1 MIKILFLA
9 ANPRSTPEL
18 DLKAEADAIAAALR
32 RARYGE
38 HFQFIIH
45 YAVRVSQLQE
55 LLLDHQPH
63 VVHFSG
69 HGAETGEIIL
79 EDEQGYVHA
88 VAPDALAETFRLL
101 RGEIRCVVINA
112 CYSQPQADA
121 IARHVEGVVGMAERI
136 ENTAATTFSAAFYRA
151 LAAGQDVQ
159 TAFEL
164 GRNQIQ
170 HEQPGAERIPQLIAG
185 RADLSL
191 RRLATETPPPELVQ
205 PRPLLSPAHRKYLL
219 QLFEQRWAGVSMSL
233 FHSTLGHKLSLLKI
247 YTPLPVD
254 FAIHAQAGKA
264 GRLDWWCGRRGEDA
278 IRGRETEALPRNLIA
293 EMSGRS
299 KRGLA
304 EEGFVRPQ
312 RWADLG
318 ADEGALKPLLALAQ
332 EQLTEAQKRRE
343 RDRDEQPEITWEADA
358 HHAALVQRRFVLIG
372 DPGSGKSTFLRH
384 LALCWAG
391 EVLNTNGGPAAPA
404 GAGLAA
410 LAGWR
415 GPAYTPVYIELRSLI
430 VGDAW
435 SLERAATSPPGVPE
449 LREYLRTQLAK
460 EGCEAF
466 GDELFDL
473 LRGGKAALLLDG
485 LDEVNQAADPR
496 RRAQVQ
502 AFVGELARQFRAAPI
517 IITARPYAYG
527 QDDWRLPGFG
537 FTDLTPLDRPRQA
550 ELAGRVF
557 AALAALDARL
567 TPRGAEREAAAFAE
581 ALQQIPE
588 DLASNPLLLTLLMAI
603 WLKTEGCDRCLP
615 DTRGELYRRG
625 LDLLLEDWV
634 RQKVEGF
641 SLEEE
646 YNLTAADLRFVLQL
660 VAYEAQKRRTQPNEV
675 AIISQGEIFS
685 ALEFI
690 GQGDIAPE
698 LLRHLRIRAGM
709 LLEAVEESPGT
720 LVAVYDKRFRFLHL
734 SFQEYLAAC
743 EQLYREG
750 DPRPYRLPVWPD
762 RRFPDALAGRV
773 AQAPALWANVLRLA
787 TDELLYQH
795 RASDAWEL
803 LSRCCE
809 PYRERGEAAEAA
821 VIALGVA
828 EEAGLFDALPDRRVR
843 ADYDDLRTT
852 ALKALTDH
860 ERLTPKQ
867 RDIAGR
873 LLGDGPRDDRGR
885 LLWPPPGHD
894 PRPGVGVKHGLPD
907 IAWVK
912 IPDDGEF
919 IYRKD
924 QRRTAPEFWIA
935 KYPVTYAQFQVFLDA
950 ADGFRNPIWWEKP
963 TPLATPD
970 GHRDAPGEQAFKYWN
985 HPRERVSW
993 YDAMAFCRWL
1003 TAKVKAKVEAQ
1014 AEGWEA
1020 LLPEEL
1026 LFPDVPGTSGGAG
1039 HVGIPPAIS
1048 SDWQIT
1054 LPTEWQWEKAARGN
1068 DGRFFP
1074 WGGKA
1079 LEDYQSGYAN
1089 IDETASLIGTK
1100 VGPHYLQKTS
1110 AVGMYPQAAS
1120 PYGVLDLSGNV
1131 WEWCVTKYDR
1141 PDDPN
1146 PERGSE
1152 TRVLRG
1158 GSWDD
1163 VVVVAAASWRYWYY
1177 PSGRFN
1183 LFGFRVVAVRSS
1195 P

>member
-18 DLKAEADAIAAALR
+18 DLKAEADTIAAALR
-32 RARYGE
+32 RAKYGE
-38 HFQFIIH
+38 HFQFITH

-112 CYSQPQADA
+112 CYSQPQAEA
-121 IARHVEGVVGMAERI
+121 IARHVEGVVGMAQRI
-136 ENTAATTFSAAFYRA
+136 ENTAAITFSTAFYRA

-164 GRNQIQ
+164 GCNQIQ
-170 HEQPGAERIPQLIAG
+170 HEQPGAERIPRLIAG
-185 RADLSL
+185 RADLSR
-191 RRLATETPPPELVQ
+191 RRLATEIPPPELV
-205 PRPLLSPAHRKYLL
+205 RPAPALSPAHRKYLL

-254 FAIHAQAGKA
+254 FAIHMQRDEK
-264 GRLDWWCGRRGEDA
+264 GRVDWWCGRRGEDPA
-278 IRGRETEALPRNLIA
+278 RMAEAEAAPRNLIA
-293 EMSGRS
+293 QLSRRLRRGR
-299 KRGLA
+299 A
-304 EEGFVRPQ
+304 EEGFVRPR

-318 ADEGALKPLLALAQ
+318 ADEAALQPLVALAQ
-332 EQLTEAQKRRE
+332 AQLSDAKARRQREDDEE
-343 RDRDEQPEITWEADA
+343 RPVTWEADA
-358 HHAALVQRRFVLIG
+358 HHAALVQPRFVLVG

-391 EVLNTNGGPAAPA
+391 ATLHDAGDPAAPPE
-404 GAGLAA
+404 AGLHA

-415 GPAYTPVYIELRSLI
+415 GLAYTPVYIELRSLI
-430 VGDAW
+430 AGDAW
-435 SLERAATSPPGVPE
+435 SLERGATSPPGVPE

-466 GDELFDL
+466 ADELFDL

-517 IITARPYAYG
+517 LITARPYAYG

-537 FTDLTPLDRPRQA
+537 ATELTPLDRPRQA
-550 ELAGRVF
+550 SLAGRLF
-557 AALAALDARL
+557 AALAELDPQLFPASVEQE
-567 TPRGAEREAAAFAE
+567 AEAFAT
-581 ALQQIPE
+581 ALEQIPA
-588 DLASNPLLLTLLMAI
+588 DLAGNPLLLTLLMAI

-634 RQKVEGF
+634 RQKFEGF
-641 SLEEE
+641 SLEQE
-646 YNLTAADLRFVLQL
+646 YNLTAADLRFMLQL
-660 VAYEAQKRRTQPNEV
+660 VAYEAQKRRTREDEIAV
-675 AIISQGEIFS
+675 ISRGEIFE
-685 ALEFI
+685 ALETI
-690 GQGDIAPE
+690 GQGDIAAG
-698 LLRHLRIRAGM
+698 LLRHLRLRAGM
-709 LLEAVEESPGT
+709 LLEAVEQSPGT
-720 LVAVYDKRFRFLHL
+720 LVAVYTQQFRFLHL

-743 EQLYREG
+743 EHLYREG
-750 DPRPYRLPVWPD
+750 DARPYHLPVWPD

-773 AQAPALWANVLRLA
+773 TQAPALWANVLRLA

-809 PYRERGEAAEAA
+809 PYRERGEATEAA
-821 VIALGVA
+821 VIALGVV

-843 ADYDDLRTT
+843 ADYKDLRTT

-867 RDIAGR
+867 RDVAGR

-894 PRPGVGVKHGLPD
+894 PRKGVGLRPDGLPD

-912 IPDDGEF
+912 IEDSHVPGTSEVPGTSQS
-919 IYRKD
+919 K
-924 QRRTAPEFWIA
+924 TFWIA
-935 KYPVTYAQFQVFLDA
+935 RYPLTYAQYRAFLEDP
-950 ADGFRNPIWWEKP
+950 DGFRNPEWWRG
-963 TPLATPD
+963 LAAPD
-970 GHRDAPGEQAFKYWN
+970 WIRQSPGEQLFQYWN
-985 HPRERVSW
+985 HPAERVSW
-993 YDAMAFCRWL
+993 YDAIAFCRWL
-1003 TAKVKAKVEAQ
+1003 TAKVKAEVVAQ
-1014 AEGWEA
+1014 AEGWET

-1026 LFPDVPGTSGGAG
+1026 LFPHVPGTSGGARP
-1039 HVGIPPAIS
+1039 VGTAPAIS
-1048 SDWQIT
+1048 SGWQIT

-1079 LEDYQSGYAN
+1079 LEDYESGYAN
-1089 IDETASLIGTK
+1089 VDEVYSKRGQ
-1100 VGPHYLQKTS
+1100 HYLQKTS

-1120 PYGVLDLSGNV
+1120 PYGVLDMSGNV
-1131 WEWCVTKYDR
+1131 WEWCVTKYDK
-1141 PDDPN
+1141 PDDPK
-1146 PERGSE
+1146 PEEGSE

-1158 GSWDD
+1158 GSWDYH
-1163 VVVVAAASWRYWYY
+1163 VVVAAASWRHWYHPPHDRNY
-1177 PSGRFN
+1177 GI
-1183 LFGFRVVAVRSS
+1183 GFRVVAVRSS
-1195 P
+1195 W